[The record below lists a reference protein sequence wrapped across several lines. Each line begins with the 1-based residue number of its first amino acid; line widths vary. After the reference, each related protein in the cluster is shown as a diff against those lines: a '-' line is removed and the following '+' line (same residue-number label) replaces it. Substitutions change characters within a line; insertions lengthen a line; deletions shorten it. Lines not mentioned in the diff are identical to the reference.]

1 MLSLVTGA
9 TGLIGSHLAEALTVR
24 GENVRALVRPTSRT
38 GRLRELGVELR
49 MGNLM
54 DNATLMSAA
63 SGVDRIFH
71 CAALVSDW
79 GVLADFEQA
88 NVRGVRNI
96 LAAATR
102 ADVSRFVFLST
113 GDVYGF
119 PGRPVT
125 ESERP
130 SPRGFPYSDTKI
142 EGEALVWNHWRRVGL
157 PVCVIRPATVWG
169 PRAQLSVVNA
179 VQALKR
185 RSMILIDDGRHIA
198 GLVYVGNVVDA
209 LILAADTEVAVGQ
222 AYNISDETG
231 FTWREYLC
239 ALADLIEVPHP
250 QRSRSHRAAYAMAT
264 LWEGYYRLLGRTQR
278 PPMTR
283 MMVEHMGTDQELC
296 IDKAKDQLGY
306 RPRVSFEEGLRHTG
320 DWLRRAGLLV

>member
-1 MLSLVTGA
+1 M
-9 TGLIGSHLAEALTVR
+9 
-24 GENVRALVRPTSRT
+24 
-38 GRLRELGVELR
+38 
-49 MGNLM
+49 
-54 DNATLMSAA
+54 
-63 SGVDRIFH
+63 
-71 CAALVSDW
+71 
-79 GVLADFEQA
+79 
-88 NVRGVRNI
+88 
-96 LAAATR
+96 
-102 ADVSRFVFLST
+102 
-113 GDVYGF
+113 
-119 PGRPVT
+119 
-125 ESERP
+125 
-130 SPRGFPYSDTKI
+130 
-142 EGEALVWNHWRRVGL
+142 
-157 PVCVIRPATVWG
+157 
-169 PRAQLSVVNA
+169 SVVNA

-320 DWLRRAGLLV
+320 DGLRQAGLLV